1 MQLFSNELEHAA
13 VISDRF
19 YYATHQIYNLILSPN
34 VAVKQL
40 LYGVIILNCLVTN
53 NAASDMIKLKVK
65 KIYIL
70 DKQIETCY
78 AATNQESMMCHANYV
93 RKRKARTLSLNEG
106 QRKFRCNHAEES
118 NVECRARCINK
129 EKGSC

>member
-1 MQLFSNELEHAA
+1 
-13 VISDRF
+13 
-19 YYATHQIYNLILSPN
+19 
-34 VAVKQL
+34 
-40 LYGVIILNCLVTN
+40 
-53 NAASDMIKLKVK
+53 MIKLEVK

-78 AATNQESMMCHANYV
+78 AATNQESMMCHT
-93 RKRKARTLSLNEG
+93 RKRKSLNEG